1 MKSDQRLLLK
11 VTQLLTLFLSAMAA
25 HSIAGGSFLGSS
37 QLVVQSLVILAIV
50 ALTFNLKLDGPSLAL
65 VILLV
70 QSSSHII
77 LGGNSNTGE
86 FQMTASHLI
95 SGVISYRAIRYFELA
110 WNKFAEILKTFL
122 VSFRFVI
129 LDFRVSFTQPQ
140 SQFLEHLQLRFLTSF
155 LKFRGPPSDWSYR

>member
-11 VTQLLTLFLSAMAA
+11 ATQLLILFLSAIAA

-37 QLVVQSLVILAIV
+37 QLAVQSSVILAIV
-50 ALTFNLKLDGPSLAL
+50 ALTFNLKLEGPSLAL

-110 WNKFAEILKTFL
+110 WNKFAEILI
-122 VSFRFVI
+122 SFFAAFKSVI
-129 LDFRVSFTQPQ
+129 LDFCVSFTQQQ